1 MREREHEQAKHSA
14 RVYLTEARNRRSSSF
29 FWTLMAWAANARRRA
44 TPVAEAPSIQQPAQ
58 LDLFA

>member
-1 MREREHEQAKHSA
+1 MHELSQAKHSA
-14 RVYLTEARNRRSSSF
+14 RVYLTEARSRRGSAF

-44 TPVAEAPSIQQPAQ
+44 GNAPAPATSPAQ

>member
-1 MREREHEQAKHSA
+1 MREASQARHSA
-14 RVYLTEARNRRSSSF
+14 RVYLNEARSRRSSAF

-44 TPVAEAPSIQQPAQ
+44 ARHQELTASPAQ